1 MYAPKISLE
10 CYPFVVDHA
19 KMTDQMALFGWH
31 SATSQEIPE
40 LVALGEELI
49 NDRLADAATI
59 ERVHDVTKITAWAYG
74 SDPIEGLVLAV
85 PLSEAGLAALE
96 ANAFNPGNPDAAHV
110 AAVGELCAACYI
122 GIYAGATHEARKA
135 VMTGAGVIRMGIF
148 PQVPCF
154 ARAATEDGA
163 RSMESLGWSPAGFG
177 PDKLWMQGALQAPSR
192 KVA

>member
-1 MYAPKISLE
+1 MSAPQISLE

-19 KMTDQMALFGWH
+19 KMTETMAAFGWR
-31 SATSQEIPE
+31 SATPTEIPE

-49 NDRLADAATI
+49 NDRLADADTI
-59 ERVHDVTKITAWAYG
+59 ERVHGVTEITAWAFG

-96 ANAFNPGNPDAAHV
+96 ANEFQPGDPNPAHV
-110 AAVGELCAACYI
+110 AAVGQLCAACYI
-122 GIYAGATHEARKA
+122 GIYAGATYDARKA

-163 RSMESLGWSPAGFG
+163 RSMESLGWTPAGFG
-177 PDKLWMQGALQAPSR
+177 PDKLWMQGALQAPSK